1 VFDSPI
7 DTIVL
12 NKHRGTRRGPAHH
25 RRTPSGAAFQW
36 LELPAHNGLVPGSSP
51 GRPTI
56 EISVCGHF
64 ENDSI
69 SALRTTRF
77 RFENDSIS
85 YLAESIGEFLPDF
98 FVRF

>member
-1 VFDSPI
+1 
-7 DTIVL
+7 
-12 NKHRGTRRGPAHH
+12 
-25 RRTPSGAAFQW
+25 
-36 LELPAHNGLVPGSSP
+36 
-51 GRPTI
+51 
-56 EISVCGHF
+56 VCGHF